1 MTTREA
7 PIEWSTPA
15 RYLAIVL
22 LLITLLVMV
31 IFIKPVFATVGLGFI
46 FALIFHAP
54 IKWLSKFLKG
64 KYNLATLVFCLLV
77 AIVIILLILVALGY
91 LVDNGNSLREQLSAA
106 LDSFTLPPTIPESI
120 TNAIQQFAGWYRDTL
135 ASLIIGIVGF
145 IGLVFVALFFSALLL
160 INLNQARGS
169 LAKVIPDSHQ
179 NEIQRILTNL
189 DGVWAGYMT
198 AQIIY
203 ATVLAIGSWIE
214 YTLLGVP
221 YPIVLAILTGLLSLI
236 PSIGGWISNI
246 LVDIPCLLLGSTRFP
261 EMSNLTFTIIVA
273 LINIVITQISYNF
286 IALPVVSKYVR
297 LPVALVFITV
307 LAGVATG
314 NILLAFL
321 IVPILSTITIVGG
334 YLLSKFVKRDIGAG
348 ITSADRNKA
357 GFFSQ
362 LLSIKEFDSMP
373 AEAPEN
379 KSSVPE

>member
-1 MTTREA
+1 MTTSE
-7 PIEWSTPA
+7 PPTVWSTPA
-15 RYLAIVL
+15 RYLAIIL
-22 LLITLLVMV
+22 LLITLVVMV
-31 IFIKPVFATVGLGFI
+31 IFIKPVFATVSLGFI
-46 FALIFHAP
+46 FALIFYAP
-54 IKWLSKFLKG
+54 INWISKLFKG
-64 KYNLATLVFCLLV
+64 RYGLATIVFCLLV
-77 AIVIILLILVALGY
+77 AIVLILLILGVLGY

-106 LDSFTLPPTIPESI
+106 LDSFTLPDTIPQPI
-120 TNAIQQFAGWYRDTL
+120 TTAIQQFAAWYRDAL
-135 ASLIIGIVGF
+135 LSLILGAVSF
-145 IGLVFVALFFSALLL
+145 IALVFVAIFFSALLL
-160 INLNQARGS
+160 INLNQARGG
-169 LAKVIPDSHQ
+169 LAKVIPDPHH
-179 NEIQRILTNL
+179 NEIRRILNNL

-221 YPIVLAILTGLLSLI
+221 YPVLMAVLTGLLTLI

-246 LVDIPCLLLGSTRFP
+246 IVDIPCLLLGSTKFP

-273 LINIVITQISYNF
+273 VINMVITQVSYNF

-297 LPVALVFITV
+297 LPVALVFVTV

-334 YLLSKFVKRDIGAG
+334 YLLSKVVKRDIGMG
-348 ITSADRNKA
+348 IASDDSKKA

-362 LLSIKEFDSMP
+362 LLSGKDLETEP
-373 AEAPEN
+373 AE
-379 KSSVPE
+379 

>member
-1 MTTREA
+1 MTTREP
-7 PIEWSTPA
+7 PIVWSTPA

-22 LLITLLVMV
+22 LLITLVVMV
-31 IFIKPVFATVGLGFI
+31 IFIKPVFATVALGFI
-46 FALIFHAP
+46 FALIFYAP
-54 IKWLSKFLKG
+54 INWMSKLFKG
-64 KYNLATLVFCLLV
+64 KYGLATIVFCLLV
-77 AIVIILLILVALGY
+77 AIVIILLILGALGY
-91 LVDNGNSLREQLSAA
+91 LVNNGNSLGEQLSSV
-106 LDSFTLPPTIPESI
+106 LDSFTLPDTIPESI
-120 TNAIQQFAGWYRDTL
+120 TNAIQQFAAWYRDAL
-135 ASLIIGIVGF
+135 ASLILGIVGF

-160 INLNQARGS
+160 ININQARGG
-169 LAKVIPDSHQ
+169 LAKVIPDPHQ
-179 NEIQRILTNL
+179 NEIHRILNNL

-221 YPIVLAILTGLLSLI
+221 YPVLLAILTGLLTLI

-246 LVDIPCLLLGSTRFP
+246 LVDIPCLLLGSTKFT

-273 LINIVITQISYNF
+273 LINIVITQVSYNF

-297 LPVALVFITV
+297 LPVALVFVTV

-334 YLLSKFVKRDIGAG
+334 YLLSKVVKRDIGMG
-348 ITSADRNKA
+348 IASDDSKKA

-362 LLSIKEFDSMP
+362 LLTGKETETKP
-373 AEAPEN
+373 AE
-379 KSSVPE
+379 

>member
-1 MTTREA
+1 MTTREP
-7 PIEWSTPA
+7 PIVWSTPA

-22 LLITLLVMV
+22 LLITLVVMV
-31 IFIKPVFATVGLGFI
+31 IFIKPVFATVALGFI
-46 FALIFHAP
+46 FALIFYAP
-54 IKWLSKFLKG
+54 INWMSKLFKG
-64 KYNLATLVFCLLV
+64 KYGLATIVFCLLV
-77 AIVIILLILVALGY
+77 AIVIILLILGVLGY
-91 LVDNGNSLREQLSAA
+91 LVNNGNSLGEQLSSV
-106 LDSFTLPPTIPESI
+106 LDSFTLPDTIPESI
-120 TNAIQQFAGWYRDTL
+120 TNAIQQFAAWYRDAL

-160 INLNQARGS
+160 INLNQMRGG
-169 LAKVIPDSHQ
+169 LLKVIPDPHQ
-179 NEIQRILTNL
+179 NEIHRILNNL

-221 YPIVLAILTGLLSLI
+221 YPVLLAILTGLLTLI

-246 LVDIPCLLLGSTRFP
+246 LVDIPCLLLGSTKFT

-273 LINIVITQISYNF
+273 LINIVITQVSYNF

-297 LPVALVFITV
+297 LPVALVFVTV

-334 YLLSKFVKRDIGAG
+334 YLLSKVVKRDIGMG
-348 ITSADRNKA
+348 IASDDSKKA

-362 LLSIKEFDSMP
+362 LLTGKETETKP
-373 AEAPEN
+373 AE
-379 KSSVPE
+379 

>member
-1 MTTREA
+1 MTTREP
-7 PIEWSTPA
+7 PIVWSTPA

-22 LLITLLVMV
+22 LLITLVVMV
-31 IFIKPVFATVGLGFI
+31 IFIKPVFATVALGFI
-46 FALIFHAP
+46 FALIFYAP
-54 IKWLSKFLKG
+54 INWMSKLFKG
-64 KYNLATLVFCLLV
+64 KYGLATIVFCLLV
-77 AIVIILLILVALGY
+77 AIVIILLILGVLGY
-91 LVDNGNSLREQLSAA
+91 LVNNGNSLGEQLSSV
-106 LDSFTLPPTIPESI
+106 LDSFTLPDTIPESI
-120 TNAIQQFAGWYRDTL
+120 TNAIQQFAAWYRDAL

-160 INLNQARGS
+160 INLNQMRGG
-169 LAKVIPDSHQ
+169 LLKVIPDPHQ
-179 NEIQRILTNL
+179 NEIHRILNNL

-221 YPIVLAILTGLLSLI
+221 YPVLLAILTGLLTLI

-246 LVDIPCLLLGSTRFP
+246 LVDIPCLLLGSTKFT

-297 LPVALVFITV
+297 LPVALVFVTV

-334 YLLSKFVKRDIGAG
+334 YLLSKFVKQDIGIG
-348 ITSADRNKA
+348 VVADDSKKA

-362 LLSIKEFDSMP
+362 LLSGKESETNP
-373 AEAPEN
+373 AE
-379 KSSVPE
+379 

>member
-1 MTTREA
+1 MTTREP
-7 PIEWSTPA
+7 PIVWSTPA

-22 LLITLLVMV
+22 LLITLVVMV
-31 IFIKPVFATVGLGFI
+31 IFIKPVFATVALGFI
-46 FALIFHAP
+46 FALIFYAP
-54 IKWLSKFLKG
+54 INWMSKLFKG
-64 KYNLATLVFCLLV
+64 KYGLATIVFCLLV
-77 AIVIILLILVALGY
+77 AIVIILLILGVLGY
-91 LVDNGNSLREQLSAA
+91 LVNNGNSLGEQLSAV
-106 LDSFTLPPTIPESI
+106 LDSFTLPDTIPESI
-120 TNAIQQFAGWYRDTL
+120 TNAIQQFAAWYRDAL
-135 ASLIIGIVGF
+135 ASLILGVAGF

-160 INLNQARGS
+160 INLNQARGG
-169 LAKVIPDSHQ
+169 LAKMIPDLHQ
-179 NEIQRILTNL
+179 NEIQRILKNL

-221 YPIVLAILTGLLSLI
+221 YPVLMAVLTGLLTLI

-246 LVDIPCLLLGSTRFP
+246 IVDIPCLLLGSTKFP

-273 LINIVITQISYNF
+273 VINMVITQVSYNF

-297 LPVALVFITV
+297 LPVALVFVTV

-334 YLLSKFVKRDIGAG
+334 YLLSKVVKRDIGTG
-348 ITSADRNKA
+348 IVADDGKKV

-362 LLSIKEFDSMP
+362 LLSGKKSETNP
-373 AEAPEN
+373 AE
-379 KSSVPE
+379 

>member
-1 MTTREA
+1 MTTREP
-7 PIEWSTPA
+7 PIVWSTPA

-22 LLITLLVMV
+22 LLITLVVMV
-31 IFIKPVFATVGLGFI
+31 IFIKPVFATVALGFI
-46 FALIFHAP
+46 FALIFYAP
-54 IKWLSKFLKG
+54 INWMSKLFKG
-64 KYNLATLVFCLLV
+64 KYGLATIVFCLLV
-77 AIVIILLILVALGY
+77 AIVIILLILGVLGY
-91 LVDNGNSLREQLSAA
+91 LVNNGNSLGEQLSSV
-106 LDSFTLPPTIPESI
+106 LDSFTLPDTIPESI
-120 TNAIQQFAGWYRDTL
+120 TNAIQKFAAWYRDAL

-160 INLNQARGS
+160 INLNQMRGG
-169 LAKVIPDSHQ
+169 LLKVIPDPHQ
-179 NEIQRILTNL
+179 NEIHRILNNL

-221 YPIVLAILTGLLSLI
+221 YPVLLAILTGLLTLI

-246 LVDIPCLLLGSTRFP
+246 LVDIPCLLLGSTKFT

-273 LINIVITQISYNF
+273 LINIVITQVSYNF

-297 LPVALVFITV
+297 LPVALVFVTV

-334 YLLSKFVKRDIGAG
+334 YLLSKVVKRDIGMG
-348 ITSADRNKA
+348 IASDDSKKA

-362 LLSIKEFDSMP
+362 LLTGKETETKP
-373 AEAPEN
+373 AE
-379 KSSVPE
+379 